1 MGHVKNI
8 LLGGAAMTA
17 GYFISRSFLRSSRKI
32 DLKDK
37 VILITGGARGLG
49 LTLARQLA
57 DMHAKIVICAREEDD
72 LRKAGDDL
80 SYYTSNFLAIPCD
93 VTDQEQVRS
102 MMKEVREKMGTV
114 DILINNA
121 GIIQVGPMEQMKK
134 EDYEQAMNVHYWG
147 PFHTTS
153 EALKYM
159 FEKGEGRIVN
169 IVSIGGK
176 LSFPH
181 LLPYNASK
189 YALSGFSEGLAAE
202 LGQYNIRVTTVYPG
216 LMRTGSPR
224 NIDVKGSHEDEYA
237 WFKTSDSLPLLTI
250 SADKA
255 ARKIIRAMRLGKNT
269 LTLTMPAKLGKI
281 VSEAAPDLTISFFDL
296 VNRLLPEPRPG
307 GENTK
312 KGHESESKKSETVL
326 TKSTDKAA
334 GKNLET

>member
-1 MGHVKNI
+1 
-8 LLGGAAMTA
+8 MTA
-17 GYFISRSFLRSSRKI
+17 GYFASRAIVRSSRKI

-37 VILITGGARGLG
+37 TILITGGSRGLG
-49 LTLARQLA
+49 LALARQLA
-57 DMHAKIVICAREEDD
+57 DMHAKIVICARDEEE
-72 LRKAGDDL
+72 LRKAGDEL

-93 VTDQEQVRS
+93 VADQEQVKS
-102 MMKEVREKMGTV
+102 MMQEIREKMGTI

-121 GIIQVGPMEQMKK
+121 GIIQAGPMEQMKK

-202 LGQYNIRVTTVYPG
+202 LGRYNIRVTTVYPG
-216 LMRTGSPR
+216 LMRTGSAR
-224 NIDVKGSHEDEYA
+224 NIEAKGSHEDEYV
-237 WFKTSDSLPLLTI
+237 WFKTSGHLPLLTVG
-250 SADKA
+250 ADKA
-255 ARKIIRAMRLGKNT
+255 ARKIIKAMRVGKKT
-269 LTLTMPAKLGKI
+269 LTLTIPAKLGKI

-296 VNRLLPEPRPG
+296 INRLLPESESG
-307 GENTK
+307 GEQ
-312 KGHESESKKSETVL
+312 SKTGDEIRKEKSETAFAKP
-326 TKSTDKAA
+326 KST
-334 GKNLET
+334 GKNPEA